1 MQNIKA
7 LVEKTI
13 IRWKNSPAS
22 AVDRIFYELQEIK
35 DGKYSQPTAR
45 RLLKDINIDLD
56 RYVTEED
63 WLAREKKVLINKITL
78 AISVGRRLPPL
89 FEEKAEELNR
99 GLDQVESFKL
109 MSELKLALY
118 NKLILDVEQCTDLDK
133 LNDIRSELEGYE
145 LISDGCVA
153 NLRKV
158 LK

>member
-1 MQNIKA
+1 MSSIKTLA
-7 LVEKTI
+7 DETI

-35 DGKYSQPTAR
+35 DGKYSQPTAQ
-45 RLLKDINIDLD
+45 RLLKDINTDLD

-78 AISVGRRLPPL
+78 AINVGRCLPPL
-89 FEEKAEELNR
+89 FEEKAKELNR
-99 GLDQVESFKL
+99 GLAQVESFKL
-109 MSELKLALY
+109 MSELKVALY
-118 NKLILDVEQCTDLDK
+118 NKLLLEVTRCTYLDK

-145 LISDGCVA
+145 LIGDGCVA
-153 NLRKV
+153 NLQEV